1 MDERCK
7 DFAFRTYASDW
18 NEEEATAAEA
28 YDLLDQC
35 ANKEELEKVVGD
47 LGIVWWIPFEN
58 QEDQT
63 ICQWMALTAESAM
76 NTFIRPMRNI
86 IASLDLGAHDGYFY
100 GVQIREL
107 RDWPQE
113 NRSAYKHGFKMGLKF
128 KAAKP

>member
-7 DFAFRTYASDW
+7 GFAFRNYASDW
-18 NEEEATAAEA
+18 DEDKATAAEA

-35 ANKEELEKVVGD
+35 TNRNEIEEVMDKLK
-47 LGIVWWIPFEN
+47 IVWWVPFET

-86 IASLDLGAHDGYFY
+86 FASLDLGAHDAFFY
-100 GVQIREL
+100 GVQTREL
-107 RDWPQE
+107 KDWPQE
-113 NRSAYKHGFKMGLKF
+113 NQSAYKEGFKMGLKF